1 MDKML
6 DPQYSRL
13 VSEFTDSPKNGLGI
27 KLYSKQ
33 AAFQIMAKLQGMI
46 TDKTDIT
53 SGGKPIEGAIPNERF
68 DIAISTLADA
78 IREALPHPDAGQAGA
93 VDTPKQT
100 PMAGVTEPGG

>member
-33 AAFQIMAKLQGMI
+33 AAYQIMAKLQGMVV
-46 TDKTDIT
+46 DKTDIT
-53 SGGKPIEGAIPNERF
+53 SGGKPIEQAVPDDRY
-68 DIAISTLADA
+68 DLAISTLADA
-78 IREALPHPDAGQAGA
+78 IRASLPGA
-93 VDTPKQT
+93 DPKQT
-100 PMAGVTEPGG
+100 SAVGSAKQAPMDGAAQSSG